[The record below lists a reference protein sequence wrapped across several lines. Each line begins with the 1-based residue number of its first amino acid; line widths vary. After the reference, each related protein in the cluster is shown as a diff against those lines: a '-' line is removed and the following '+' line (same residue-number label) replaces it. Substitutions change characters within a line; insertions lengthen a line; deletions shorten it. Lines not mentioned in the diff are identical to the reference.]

1 MFEDKLNTISQ
12 VEFLPSSQ
20 NFLGLKIRT
29 RTEDND
35 MSIFLSQQATTEIL
49 IHVAGLTYISATT
62 NLYLIDLAI
71 QWTKSSAMNVIYHNI
86 LK

>member
-1 MFEDKLNTISQ
+1 MFEDELNTILQ
-12 VEFLPSSQ
+12 VEFSPSSQ
-20 NFLGLKIRT
+20 NFLDLKIRT
-29 RTEDND
+29 CKEDND
-35 MSIFLSQQATTEIL
+35 MSIFLSQQATTEML
-49 IHVAGLTYISATT
+49 IHAAVLTYISATT